1 MHTHK
6 LHLSSKPEQAWKS
19 LIAAID
25 NGCFIFAE
33 DDERLV
39 YIENY
44 ASVDERSLYLKI
56 DNKRK
61 LIPFAELCEQYP
73 RILIANLNPN
83 YHFNYHQLELTTNR
97 TVVVELNSR
106 ERSHV
111 YLSLKHNGLTVT
123 QSSKTNLSVCIY
135 RAEEELLRLVAEKSS
150 ETLGGLWMELILKK
164 GLYKIFVSSQPLR
177 LAAVDP
183 LSVNIT
189 PQSEPVKTD
198 RSLHCLSTILTVTSR
213 DNLRC

>member
-73 RILIANLNPN
+73 RILIANINPN
-83 YHFNYHQLELTTNR
+83 
-97 TVVVELNSR
+97 
-106 ERSHV
+106 
-111 YLSLKHNGLTVT
+111 
-123 QSSKTNLSVCIY
+123 
-135 RAEEELLRLVAEKSS
+135 
-150 ETLGGLWMELILKK
+150 
-164 GLYKIFVSSQPLR
+164 
-177 LAAVDP
+177 
-183 LSVNIT
+183 
-189 PQSEPVKTD
+189 
-198 RSLHCLSTILTVTSR
+198 
-213 DNLRC
+213 